1 MLQYLIKNQLI
12 ELLLQTNL
20 KVMKT
25 NTIFKFIIFLII
37 SVLLK
42 TTLTAQN
49 FNGEDKAPHDISYY
63 RENMVTKPLV
73 KVLYGR
79 PKKDGQDIFG
89 NIVEY
94 GKVWRTGANEATEV
108 KFYQDILFGDTKVLA
123 GTYVLLT
130 IPGENEWEV
139 ILSSNVDV
147 WGAFQ
152 YNPLFNVARIT
163 VPSKKAE
170 SVEIFS
176 IAFKKKKDKINMIL
190 AWDSTRVKIPIAIN
204 IKEEY
209 AKL

>member
-1 MLQYLIKNQLI
+1 
-12 ELLLQTNL
+12 
-20 KVMKT
+20 MKT
-25 NTIFKFIIFLII
+25 KTIFKFIIFLLV

-42 TTLTAQN
+42 TSLSAQN
-49 FNGEDKAPHDISYY
+49 FNGVDKAPHDISYY
-63 RENMVTKPLV
+63 RENMVAKPLV
-73 KVLYGR
+73 KVIYGR

-89 NIVEY
+89 GIVKY

-152 YNPLFNVARIT
+152 YNPVFNVASIT
-163 VPSKKAE
+163 VPSNRAE
-170 SVEIFS
+170 SVETFS
-176 IAFKKKKDKINMIL
+176 IAFKEKQDKINMVL
-190 AWDSTRVKIPIAIN
+190 AWDSTRVKIPISFN
-204 IKEEY
+204 IKEQY

>member
-1 MLQYLIKNQLI
+1 
-12 ELLLQTNL
+12 
-20 KVMKT
+20 MKSK
-25 NTIFKFIIFLII
+25 TIFKFIIFLLV

-42 TTLTAQN
+42 SNVSAQT
-49 FNGEDKAPHDISYY
+49 FKDLDEEPHDISYY
-63 RENMVTKPLV
+63 RENMVAKPLV
-73 KVLYGR
+73 KVIYGR
-79 PKKDGQDIFG
+79 PNKRGKEVFG
-89 NIVEY
+89 KLVEY
-94 GKVWRTGANEATEV
+94 GKIWRTGANEATEV
-108 KFYQDILFGDTKVLA
+108 KFYQDILFGGKKVTA

-152 YNPLFNVARIT
+152 YNPLFNVANIT

-170 SVEIFS
+170 SIDIFS
-176 IAFKKKKDKINMIL
+176 IAFKEKKDIVNMVL
-190 AWDSTRVKIPIAIN
+190 AWDSTRVQIPITFN

>member
-1 MLQYLIKNQLI
+1 
-12 ELLLQTNL
+12 
-20 KVMKT
+20 MKT
-25 NTIFKFIIFLII
+25 KTIFKFIISLLV

-42 TTLTAQN
+42 TSLSAQN
-49 FNGEDKAPHDISYY
+49 FTGIDKAPHDISYY
-63 RENMVTKPLV
+63 RENMVAKPLV
-73 KVLYGR
+73 KVIYGR
-79 PKKDGQDIFG
+79 PKKDGQEIFG

-152 YNPLFNVARIT
+152 YNPIFNVASIT
-163 VPSKKAE
+163 VPSTKAE

-176 IAFKKKKDKINMIL
+176 IAFKEKKDKINMVL
-190 AWDSTRVKIPIAIN
+190 AWDSTRVKIPISLN
-204 IKEEY
+204 IKDLY